1 LHCQNLGAFSARY
14 AQTGW
19 LTKTYPLFRLSF
31 VNLASCT
38 AGKGLLPRHTPTN
51 LKLRYALLS
60 VLGFLVIQMLVRDY
74 IFPFTSDSPSYIGI
88 AYQMLNQN
96 RIATNM
102 GLSERPLPDTS
113 LHWPFGFPAAIAFLH
128 SLEVPITLAP
138 LLLSLLS
145 ASGTVGLLAY
155 ELCGLLS
162 SKALL
167 FALSWLILVFPFTLA
182 SSRACTEALFL
193 FLSLCA
199 FLCVSGID
207 ANKKQFFRLILL
219 GFSCALATY
228 VRFTG
233 AFLTFSCAL
242 ALLFAKGV
250 KRRSNLLAFLLS
262 FLCIIAPLVLWRIKT
277 GDGPRQQRL
286 VPVATLLQASFI
298 GIIRDFFVPA
308 LGIVLYPFVLGSLAN
323 RSSSLTKLKT
333 HSLVCHL
340 SYLVI
345 GIGSLVITGLFISHD
360 GLDMRTQTPF
370 VPSLIIVAT
379 HIASKLNISKLLSF
393 SPNLFLGIG
402 ILSAIFL
409 FFSQFLRTQSLQPTM
424 PLAMTEIH
432 IISQSL
438 PRTQEKPILTTNPMV
453 AVERPD
459 LYFRTPLK
467 APNSFRIPLPLF
479 LEKNPEHRGSLMVYG
494 RELEQTLSSMLKPI
508 FCTRLLCVGS
518 IPQ

>member
-1 LHCQNLGAFSARY
+1 M
-14 AQTGW
+14 
-19 LTKTYPLFRLSF
+19 
-31 VNLASCT
+31 NLASCT
-38 AGKGLLPRHTPTN
+38 AGKGLLRSHTPTN

-88 AYQMLNQN
+88 AYQMLNHN

-128 SLEVPITLAP
+128 SLGVPITLAP
-138 LLLSLLS
+138 LLLSLLG
-145 ASGTVGLLAY
+145 ASGTVGLLAF
-155 ELCGLLS
+155 ELSGLLS

-167 FALSWLILVFPFTLA
+167 FALSWLVLVFPLTLA
-182 SSRACTEALFL
+182 SCRACTEALFL

-207 ANKKQFFRLILL
+207 ADKKQFFRLILL
-219 GFSCALATY
+219 AFFCALATY

-233 AFLTFSCAL
+233 AFLALSCGL
-242 ALLFAKGV
+242 AILFAKGL
-250 KRRSNLLAFLLS
+250 KRRSNLLVFLLS
-262 FLCIIAPLVLWRIKT
+262 YSCLILPLILWRIKT
-277 GDGPRQQRL
+277 GDGPREQRL
-286 VPVATLLQASFI
+286 VPISTLFQAYLI
-298 GIIRDFFVPA
+298 GMIKDFFAPA
-308 LGIVLYPFVLGSLAN
+308 LGIVIYPFILAVLGN
-323 RSSSLTKLKT
+323 RASSIAKLKT
-333 HSLVCHL
+333 HTLVCHL
-340 SYLVI
+340 SYLVT
-345 GIGSLVITGLFISHD
+345 GIGSLIITGLFISHD
-360 GLDMRTQTPF
+360 GLDIRTQTPF
-370 VPSLIIVAT
+370 VPSLITVAT
-379 HIASKLNISKLLSF
+379 HLASKLNISKLLSF
-393 SPNLFLGIG
+393 NPNLFLATG

-409 FFSQFLRTQSLQPTM
+409 FFSQFLRTQSLQPAM

-438 PRTQEKPILTTNPMV
+438 PKTQEKPILTTNPMI

-467 APNSFRIPLPLF
+467 APNSLRISLPLF

-494 RELEQTLSSMLKPI
+494 RELEQSLSSMVKPLL
-508 FCTRLLCVGS
+508 CTRLLCVGS
-518 IPQ
+518 IPK